1 MHKINPN
8 MEDNPQKD
16 KQTQSGHDGK
26 PTPLMIV
33 IASIFA
39 IGVVVLVAQ
48 FHDPILLFL
57 LFLLVLFL

>member
-1 MHKINPN
+1 
-8 MEDNPQKD
+8 MEDNPKKD
-16 KQTQSGHDGK
+16 KQTQSGYDGK

-39 IGVVVLVAQ
+39 IGVVVLVAK
-48 FHDPILLFL
+48 FNDPILMVL

>member
-1 MHKINPN
+1 
-8 MEDNPQKD
+8 MEDNPKKD
-16 KQTQSGHDGK
+16 NQTSSGHDGK

-48 FHDPILLFL
+48 FKDPILLFL

>member
-1 MHKINPN
+1 
-8 MEDNPQKD
+8 MEDNPKKD
-16 KQTQSGHDGK
+16 NQTPSGHDGK

-48 FHDPILLFL
+48 FKDPILLL
-57 LFLLVLFL
+57 LFFLLVVFL

>member
-1 MHKINPN
+1 
-8 MEDNPQKD
+8 MEDKPKKD
-16 KQTQSGHDGK
+16 NQTSSGHDGK

-48 FHDPILLFL
+48 FKDPILLFL
-57 LFLLVLFL
+57 LFLLVVFL